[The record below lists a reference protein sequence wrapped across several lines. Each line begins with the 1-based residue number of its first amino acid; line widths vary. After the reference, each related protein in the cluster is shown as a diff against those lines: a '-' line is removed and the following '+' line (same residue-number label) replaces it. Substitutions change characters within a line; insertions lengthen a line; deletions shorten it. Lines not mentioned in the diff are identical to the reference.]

1 MEFRTLRVGLERG
14 IATLELHRPQKANAM
29 DLEMWQELPRALEWL
44 DTTPAAHVGVLSG
57 AGKHFTAGIDLSLLA
72 GLGNAVRDRCE
83 ARTREK
89 LRLKILELQACVSSL
104 ERCRKPVLA
113 AVHGACLGAGV
124 DLVTACDIRYC
135 SADASFS
142 VKEVDLGMTGDV
154 GTLQRLPR
162 LVGEGVARELAYT
175 GRTVSGDEA
184 QEIRLVNR
192 CYASRDEMMKAVHEI
207 AAAIADKSPLA
218 VRGCKEM
225 ITYVRDHSTADAL
238 NYVATWNAAML
249 LSDDLGEGVGAAL
262 ERRAPRFAD

>member
-1 MEFRTLRVGLERG
+1 
-14 IATLELHRPQKANAM
+14 M
-29 DLEMWQELPRALEWL
+29 DLEMWQELPKALAWL
-44 DTTPAAHVGVLSG
+44 DATPEARVGVLSG

-83 ARTREK
+83 GRTREK
-89 LRLKILELQACVSSL
+89 LRLKILELQACISSL

-113 AVHGACLGAGV
+113 AIHGACLGAGV
-124 DLVTACDIRYC
+124 DLVTACDLRYC
-135 SADASFS
+135 SADASFC
-142 VKEVDLGMTGDV
+142 VKEIDLGMTADV

-162 LVGEGVARELAYT
+162 LVGEGLARELAYT
-175 GRTVSGDEA
+175 GRAVSGTEA

-192 CYASRDEMMKAVHEI
+192 CHATREELATAVHEI
-207 AAAIADKSPLA
+207 ARTIAAKSPLA

-225 ITYVRDHSTADAL
+225 ITYVRDHPTADAL

-262 ERRAPRFAD
+262 ERRPPRFAD